1 MTATVKIRK
10 ANESD
15 KAFVLATW
23 LRSYYNG
30 SSFGAELLPSV
41 YFKWHH
47 ALLEAFWDRPTGYVM
62 IACNPEDEH
71 QIYGWAALE
80 QSLHGQ
86 LAHYVY
92 VKPAFR
98 QMGISKAL
106 LPTVETVATHVTRLG
121 KRLFPQHWTYNPYL
135 IGG

>member
-1 MTATVKIRK
+1 MTPSIKIRK
-10 ANESD
+10 AGEGD

-30 SSFGAELLPSV
+30 SQFGSEITPHV

-47 ALLEAFWDRPTGYVM
+47 ALCEAFWIRPTAYAL
-62 IACNPEDEH
+62 IACNPDDEN
-71 QIYGWAALE
+71 QIYGWAAME
-80 QSLHGQ
+80 QSLHGH
-86 LAHYVY
+86 LVHYVY

-98 QMGISKAL
+98 QMGIAKAL
-106 LPTVETVATHVTRLG
+106 LPDSAAVSTHITRMA
-121 KRLFPQHWTYNPYL
+121 KRLFPSNYVYNPYL